1 MVNDMSAVELDENDE
16 QILELAALQAPWYMI
31 CGEFH
36 RRYGGPGALA
46 WRLYELQNLGLV
58 EVRSSVPHGVT
69 PNVQRLEA
77 DALAH
82 DCYDHL
88 DATHDPQ
95 WEIVTTD
102 MGMEAIRGRLE
113 PE

>member
-1 MVNDMSAVELDENDE
+1 MSELELSETDE
-16 QILELAALQAPWYMI
+16 QLLELAVLQAPWYMI

-36 RRYGGPGALA
+36 RHYGGAGALA
-46 WRLYELQNLGLV
+46 RRVYELQASGAL
-58 EVRSSVPHGVT
+58 EVRSSSRNGST
-69 PNVQRLEA
+69 PSAQQLEA

-82 DCYDHL
+82 SCYEEL
-88 DATHDPQ
+88 DSTHDPR

-102 MGMEAIRGRLE
+102 AGLVAIRARLA

>member
-1 MVNDMSAVELDENDE
+1 VSAVELSETDE
-16 QILELAALQAPWYMI
+16 QLLELAALQVPWYMI

-36 RRYGGPGALA
+36 RHYGGPGALA
-46 WRLYELQNLGLV
+46 RRLYELQGWGVL
-58 EVRSSVPHGVT
+58 EVRSSSRNGSEPSA
-69 PNVQRLEA
+69 QRLEA

-82 DCYDHL
+82 ECYEEL
-88 DATHDPQ
+88 DATHDPR

-102 MGMEAIRGRLE
+102 AGMLAIRARLE

>member
-1 MVNDMSAVELDENDE
+1 MREVNAVQLDENDE
-16 QILELAALQAPWYMI
+16 QILELGALQAPWYMI

-36 RRYGGPGALA
+36 RRFGGPGALA
-46 WRLYELQNLGLV
+46 RRLHELQHLGVL
-58 EVRSSVPHGVT
+58 EVRCSAPHGET
-69 PNVQRLEA
+69 PDAGRLEA

-82 DCYDHL
+82 DCYDEL

-102 MGMEAIRGRLE
+102 KGMLAIRARLE